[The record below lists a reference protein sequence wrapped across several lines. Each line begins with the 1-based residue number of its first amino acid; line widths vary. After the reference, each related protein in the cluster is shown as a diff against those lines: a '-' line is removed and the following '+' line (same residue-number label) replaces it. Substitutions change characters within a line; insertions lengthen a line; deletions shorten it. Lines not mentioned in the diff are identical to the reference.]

1 MIVCAGNNEQLKGA
15 VPVGIGLIEVAINL
29 TKLCLKKK
37 PQEII
42 FIGSAGSY
50 GKYKIFDIINSC
62 SASNVEISYL
72 QNLSYTPIKTLKIFQ
87 NVSCETNVIVNSS
100 NFITIDKN
108 ISQKYIENG
117 IDLENMEF
125 YSILKVAEK
134 FKIKAKGIFVVT
146 NYCQINAHEEFISNH
161 KKAKQI
167 MEKIIEKL

>member
-1 MIVCAGNNEQLKGA
+1 VIVCAGNNEQLKGA

-29 TKLCLKKK
+29 TKLCLEKK

-42 FIGSAGSY
+42 FVGSAGSY

-72 QNLSYTPIKTLKIFQ
+72 QNLSYTPIKRLKIFQ
-87 NVSCETNVIVNSS
+87 NVSCETNIIVNSS

-134 FKIKAKGIFVVT
+134 FRIKAKGIFVIT
-146 NYCQINAHEEFISNH
+146 NYCQINAHQEFISNH
-161 KKAKQI
+161 QKAKQI
-167 MEKIIEKL
+167 MEKIIEEL

>member
-1 MIVCAGNNEQLKGA
+1 MIICAGNNEQLKGA

-29 TKLCLKKK
+29 TKLCLEKK

-50 GKYKIFDIINSC
+50 GKYKIFDIVKSY

-72 QNLSYTPIKTLKIFQ
+72 QNLSYTPIKKLKIFQ
-87 NVSCETNVIVNSS
+87 NVSCETNIIVNSS

-134 FKIKAKGIFVVT
+134 FKIKAKGIFVIT
-146 NYCQINAHEEFISNH
+146 NYCQANAHQEFISNH
-161 KKAKQI
+161 QKAKQI

>member
-50 GKYKIFDIINSC
+50 GKYKIFDIVKSY

-72 QNLSYTPIKTLKIFQ
+72 QNLSYTPIKKLKVFQ

>member
-15 VPVGIGLIEVAINL
+15 IPIGIGLIEVAINL

-50 GKYKIFDIINSC
+50 GKYKIFDIVKSY

-72 QNLSYTPIKTLKIFQ
+72 QNLSYTPIKKLKVFQ

-134 FKIKAKGIFVVT
+134 FKIKAKGIFVIT
-146 NYCQINAHEEFISNH
+146 NYCQANAHEEFISNH
-161 KKAKQI
+161 QKAKQI